1 MNKYLTCILAVVG
14 GLLAALLLI
23 LLFSALAN
31 QSLLNLSEV
40 LATKPNQSKYCPDLN
55 STKSSNGATDSN
67 NSQRSNLPKANE
79 LDNIISEVCAY
90 RIAYA
95 KYNEWLSRREQH
107 KTASENYQ
115 SNILTIV
122 SVVIALFALALGAG
136 TWFFST
142 TIANNEAKV
151 KAAQQELNKTQNQM
165 DKAKQEIKKAQK
177 KFVDFQETQQM
188 QSDCERELLK
198 SLRDDGFDD
207 YIVASL
213 MIELR
218 IYLPLLASGDEARI
232 KSAARFLGSYTTGYD
247 LPKLAEYAR
256 YCRSKTPQELHYL
269 FNFALP
275 ENEQI

>member
-1 MNKYLTCILAVVG
+1 MNKYLTCIFAVVG

-31 QSLLNLSEV
+31 QSLLNLSDI
-40 LATKPNQSKYCPDLN
+40 LTTKPDQSKYCSDIN
-55 STKSSNGATDSN
+55 STRPPNNVTADNN
-67 NSQRSNLPKANE
+67 NSQRSKPLSANE
-79 LDNIISEVCAY
+79 LERLISEVCTY

-95 KYNEWLSRREQH
+95 KYNEWLTRRKQH
-107 KTASENYQ
+107 KIASENYQ

-122 SVVIALFALALGAG
+122 SVVIALVALALGAG

-151 KAAQQELNKTQNQM
+151 KAAQQAMEN
-165 DKAKQEIKKAQK
+165 AQE

-198 SLRDDGFDD
+198 GLRDDGFDD
-207 YIVASL
+207 YVVASL

-218 IYLPLLASGDEARI
+218 IYLPLLASGDKARI
-232 KSAARFLGSYTTGYD
+232 KRAALSLASYVTGYN
-247 LPKLAEYAR
+247 LPALIEYAR
-256 YCRSKTPQELHYL
+256 YCRSKTPKELHYL